1 MRSSP
6 HHPPRSQN
14 LRLTHSSPSQTSAHL
29 KDSLVEGVKYAAT
42 AVGAGFNNQLIEYIM
57 LLQYARESGRVPILG
72 DFLAASNPNIW
83 SLKPVA
89 PYMPFVR
96 PTPCLSLSLAVRKS

>member
-1 MRSSP
+1 M
-6 HHPPRSQN
+6 
-14 LRLTHSSPSQTSAHL
+14 HL

-83 SLKPVA
+83 SPKPVA

-96 PTPCLSLSLAVRKS
+96 PAPCLSLSPLAVQKS